1 MGVAAQ
7 AITWRNDFDGSVKDA
22 AQKGTHVLM
31 DFTAAP
37 M

>member
-1 MGVAAQ
+1 MEIV
-7 AITWRNDFDGSVKDA
+7 WSNDADGGLARAKEASKP
-22 AQKGTHVLM
+22 VLM